1 MSPPQDQGNLNHAAG
16 NASKDEKAAQK
27 CADALSLNTYLYAK
41 PSVTERLVSGVKISK
56 SEKKVDMRDFL
67 DTLSEEVDG
76 DLAGAE
82 NLKIDDE
89 NAH

>member
-1 MSPPQDQGNLNHAAG
+1 
-16 NASKDEKAAQK
+16 
-27 CADALSLNTYLYAK
+27 
-41 PSVTERLVSGVKISK
+41 
-56 SEKKVDMRDFL
+56 MRDLL

-76 DLAGAE
+76 DLEGAE

>member
-1 MSPPQDQGNLNHAAG
+1 M
-16 NASKDEKAAQK
+16 
-27 CADALSLNTYLYAK
+27 
-41 PSVTERLVSGVKISK
+41 VSGVKISRC
-56 SEKKVDMRDFL
+56 EKKVDMRDLL

-89 NAH
+89 NVKPFLKFFFVVAFVGSIIPFIAVGATLRHRNGPLVVDGLTEYLANST

>member
-1 MSPPQDQGNLNHAAG
+1 M
-16 NASKDEKAAQK
+16 
-27 CADALSLNTYLYAK
+27 SLNTYLYAK

-56 SEKKVDMRDFL
+56 CEKKVDMRDLL

-82 NLKIDDE
+82 NLKIDNE